1 MQPGSTAKAATLPA
15 GGTFKVEVPKDF
27 DAFYKSFP
35 DVSEPQFALDIGYLR
50 GKKDWLGIE
59 RATNA
64 YLKHHNKHAAPWMY
78 GELATA
84 MEINK
89 RDPALI
95 KTSFGYY
102 ASLASK
108 TSDPVA
114 LIAASDALL
123 THKYYEITL
132 PNGRKIRLADLLDQ
146 AMKAAPHLPQP
157 ILMSLLMAEQ
167 LMDVKR
173 FGDSAETLL
182 SLGWP
187 GMDET
192 WRTGV
197 QNRFALF
204 SKKLRENDRPS
215 DAKDLLNRLPDI
227 ESRDIVVRLAW
238 KGDAMLELVVDEP
251 LGATA
256 DHFNP
261 RTVFGGA
268 LVKEGRGKDQE
279 AIYVCPR
286 GFDGTYVIHVNV
298 LYNDVVK
305 PVKIAKLE
313 IVTHEGT
320 PSEKAVYKTLSTAN
334 LEPIRITLTGGR
346 RKTVLPYFAPNEVKT
361 PSDEPAP
368 PRHEPGKPQHDE
380 TSPSPA
386 TGKTAV
392 TKTP

>member
-1 MQPGSTAKAATLPA
+1 
-15 GGTFKVEVPKDF
+15 
-27 DAFYKSFP
+27 
-35 DVSEPQFALDIGYLR
+35 
-50 GKKDWLGIE
+50 
-59 RATNA
+59 
-64 YLKHHNKHAAPWMY
+64 
-78 GELATA
+78 
-84 MEINK
+84 
-89 RDPALI
+89 
-95 KTSFGYY
+95 
-102 ASLASK
+102 
-108 TSDPVA
+108 
-114 LIAASDALL
+114 
-123 THKYYEITL
+123 
-132 PNGRKIRLADLLDQ
+132 
-146 AMKAAPHLPQP
+146 
-157 ILMSLLMAEQ
+157 
-167 LMDVKR
+167 
-173 FGDSAETLL
+173 
-182 SLGWP
+182 
-187 GMDET
+187 
-192 WRTGV
+192 
-197 QNRFALF
+197 
-204 SKKLRENDRPS
+204 LRENDRPS